1 MLKYKTGFVG
11 AGNMGGSLA
20 DAVCKKC
27 GGENVIISCKS
38 IDKAKEVAG
47 RLSCNYGTSDE
58 VVLNSKFVFLGVKPQ
73 GIAEVAEQLSA
84 DFDKNDNCIIV
95 SMLAGVTTDTLGN
108 LFGDKKIIRIMPNT
122 PAAVGESMILVCSNY
137 KVTEED
143 MKDFED
149 MMSMSGK
156 VDRIPENLIDA
167 GTAVSGCGPAFVY
180 MFIDALADGGVKC
193 GLSREQAVKYA
204 AQTLIGSANMVLETG
219 THPDELKNNVCS
231 PGGSTI
237 EGVHSLE
244 NDDFKE
250 VVIRAVE
257 ASFNKTKK
265 LG

>member
-1 MLKYKTGFVG
+1 MFKYKTGFVG

-20 DAVCKKC
+20 NAVCKKC
-27 GGENVIISCKS
+27 GGDNVIISCKD
-38 IDKAKEVAG
+38 IDEAKEVAD

-58 VVLNSKFVFLGVKPQ
+58 IVLNSKFVFLGIKPQ
-73 GIAEVAEQLSA
+73 GITEVAEQLKA
-84 DFDKNDNCIIV
+84 NFDKNEDCIIV
-95 SMLAGVTTDTLGN
+95 SMLAGVTTDTLAE

-122 PAAVGESMILVCSNY
+122 PAAVGEGMILMCSNS

-143 MKDFED
+143 MAEFED
-149 MMSMSGK
+149 MMSMCGK
-156 VDRIPENLIDA
+156 LDRIPENLIDA

-193 GLSREQAVKYA
+193 GLSREKAVKYA

-219 THPDELKNNVCS
+219 KHPDDLKIAVCS

-237 EGVHSLE
+237 EGVKSLE
-244 NDDFKE
+244 NDKFKDA
-250 VVIRAVE
+250 VIRGVE
-257 ASFNKTKK
+257 ASYNKTKK